1 MSLKLAIL
9 ASGSGSNAQ
18 TMFEAVEKGILDADI
33 RLVFCNRL
41 GAKVLERAKAHGIAT
56 CCLDHTK
63 FASREDFDR
72 KICEVI
78 QEHGA
83 DTIAMAGYM
92 RMVTPYF
99 LKTFSGR
106 VVNIH
111 PAILPAF
118 PGVLGAKDAV
128 DYGVKFSG
136 CSVHFVSE
144 EMDAGPIIIQAITPC
159 SQYDTEQDLQT
170 RIHALEHRIYVQA
183 LQWFAQNRLEVK
195 GHTVHLLPP
204 LQQSISGAKPPNV
217 ISDTLDDT
225 FGDRNSLSQNI
236 PQKATFLG
244 GENEEKYP
252 LGAMIYPPLDNGF

>member
-1 MSLKLAIL
+1 MSLNLAIL

-18 TMFEAVEKGILDADI
+18 AMFEAVENGILDADI

-41 GAKVLERAKAHGIAT
+41 GAKVVDRAKAFGIPT
-56 CCLDHTK
+56 CCLDHTQ
-63 FASREDFDR
+63 FANREDFD
-72 KICEVI
+72 KKMCEVI

-83 DTIAMAGYM
+83 DTVAMAGYM

-106 VVNIH
+106 VLNVH

-118 PGVLGAKDAV
+118 PGIHGAKDAV

-159 SQYDTEQDLQT
+159 SQDYSEQDLQA
-170 RIHALEHRIYVQA
+170 RIHPLEHRIYIQA
-183 LQWFAQNRLEVK
+183 LQWLSQNRLELK
-195 GHTVHLLPP
+195 GHTVHLL
-204 LQQSISGAKPPNV
+204 SKEANA
-217 ISDTLDDT
+217 T
-225 FGDRNSLSQNI
+225 
-236 PQKATFLG
+236 PQKASFLG
-244 GENEEKYP
+244 VSGEDAYP
-252 LGAMIYPPLDNGF
+252 LGAMIYPPLEQGF